1 MIGACVGLAAVKF
14 DLPTD
19 AETLDALFAIPADG
33 ANPDLSGERAPGAAG
48 ALLNKTWGAVTG
60 GVTTLMEEAN
70 DGHADTPLDAPTPGR
85 STPYAARSCTMC
97 SSELVPVR
105 LPSGGEHG

>member
-60 GVTTLMEEAN
+60 GVTTLGTAAVTGVGALGVHYRGWGERV
-70 DGHADTPLDAPTPGR
+70 GR
-85 STPYAARSCTMC
+85 A
-97 SSELVPVR
+97 
-105 LPSGGEHG
+105 GGRHRHRGSRAW